1 MIRLIIYFM
10 ARKSCHYPL
19 PIVITITISTRS
31 HKPYIVLPMASSSCN
46 PDHMPWSGL
55 KWTGNEPG
63 VTRIKD
69 MSNKLADEQLQKLN
83 HLQQTVKDWEKQ
95 QQVQQERIEDLMKEI
110 KKRDEVISCQKKLID
125 SLRSLLPQ

>member
-1 MIRLIIYFM
+1 
-10 ARKSCHYPL
+10 
-19 PIVITITISTRS
+19 
-31 HKPYIVLPMASSSCN
+31 MASSSCD

-69 MSNKLADEQLQKLN
+69 MSNKLADEQLLN

-95 QQVQQERIEDLMKEI
+95 QQVQQEKIEDLMQEI

-125 SLRSLLPQ
+125 SLHSLLRQ

>member
-1 MIRLIIYFM
+1 
-10 ARKSCHYPL
+10 
-19 PIVITITISTRS
+19 
-31 HKPYIVLPMASSSCN
+31 MASSSCN
-46 PDHMPWSGL
+46 PDHPDHMPWSGL

-95 QQVQQERIEDLMKEI
+95 QQVQQEKIEDLMQEI

-125 SLRSLLPQ
+125 SLHSLLPQ